1 MTSTT
6 RQEHTLTTTA
16 LAALIAA
23 HPAWASAA
31 WAVVLW
37 WEPLLLAAD
46 RHPARAAVALT
57 VACVAWVAAGC
68 VREVRRG

>member
-1 MTSTT
+1 MI
-6 RQEHTLTTTA
+6 RGA
-16 LAALIAA
+16 
-23 HPAWASAA
+23 AWASAA
-31 WAVVLW
+31 WAVALW

-68 VREVRRG
+68 VREVRRGA